1 MVFETLVSFAKNDT
15 DLMQLQQFIAHWSGN
30 FMLQRVT
37 TQTPLE
43 ATLKLKADMINKC
56 LYELARSS
64 DTGLM
69 ELISHMR
76 ELSYLLYV
84 YNNETLLLQRKHG
97 IDLTNFRNQICWT
110 SDVLERHIISKYNIK
125 TTLGSGATAAA
136 GR

>member
-43 ATLKLKADMINKC
+43 ATLKLKADMINTC
-56 LYELARSS
+56 LYELARIS

-69 ELISHMR
+69 ELISYMR

-84 YNNETLLLQRKHG
+84 YNNETLLLQKKHD
-97 IDLTNFRNQICWT
+97 IDLTEFRNQIIWT
-110 SDVLERHIISKYNIK
+110 SNVFERHIIAKYHINP
-125 TTLGSGATAAA
+125 TRGSGAPAAA